1 MVNISDILQLFVNK
15 YSHLHLT
22 TDVLHTIEFEIE
34 QYILNSTGNMV
45 RVTVEVSGQKIN
57 ISSIYFRKVW

>member
-15 YSHLHLT
+15 YSHLPLT

-45 RVTVEVSGQKIN
+45 RVTVEVNGQKIN